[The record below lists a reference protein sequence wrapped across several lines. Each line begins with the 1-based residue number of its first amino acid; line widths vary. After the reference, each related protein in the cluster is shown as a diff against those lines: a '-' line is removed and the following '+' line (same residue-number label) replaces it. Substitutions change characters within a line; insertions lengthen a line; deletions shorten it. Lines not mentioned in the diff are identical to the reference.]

1 MWKQTIGTSTHTPN
15 SVCKNNKIL
24 NEEWSF
30 DFCYNT
36 KRIDFFSFA
45 WHTYPG
51 SKPILEDGDSIGTRA
66 SGTPRIGTT
75 RRMVTSFPACNLHS
89 NDVILFIANN
99 KIQCLTSLNRHN
111 PLEFTF
117 YAFPSSLTLWY
128 HVFIAFIVNYFF
140 VTELPSL
147 IILWRLTK
155 HHDICRL
162 LEFRRNSCCLP
173 ITRAGTK
180 IWAMYLDMTHHPA
193 TSPRHFWSHSNLS
206 TLSLISGCQQRHL
219 HQTLSTLFQ
228 SSMWGFDFNKLQIQ
242 SNQAPPFWRRCK
254 LTQTKHSGI
263 SSMQQI
269 FTPKKM

>member
-1 MWKQTIGTSTHTPN
+1 MSRCQKPISNLLKTNTESYSVSGLTAVMQISPMYNPGACVAGTSTETQIAEVSLQHSSPNVKTNNRNINTHTPN

-36 KRIDFFSFA
+36 KRINFFSLA

-117 YAFPSSLTLWY
+117 YAFPSSSTLLY
-128 HVFIAFIVNYFF
+128 HVFV
-140 VTELPSL
+140 
-147 IILWRLTK
+147 
-155 HHDICRL
+155 
-162 LEFRRNSCCLP
+162 CL
-173 ITRAGTK
+173 
-180 IWAMYLDMTHHPA
+180 Y
-193 TSPRHFWSHSNLS
+193 
-206 TLSLISGCQQRHL
+206 C
-219 HQTLSTLFQ
+219 
-228 SSMWGFDFNKLQIQ
+228 
-242 SNQAPPFWRRCK
+242 
-254 LTQTKHSGI
+254 
-263 SSMQQI
+263 
-269 FTPKKM
+269 